1 MSILAIIRAY
11 DLSGSLRE
19 HNAAGGVYLWWVK
32 ENADETADVV
42 EPRPSPPK
50 RVAGSGLRLAG
61 PAAAEIQVG
70 TS

>member
-42 EPRPSPPK
+42 
-50 RVAGSGLRLAG
+50 
-61 PAAAEIQVG
+61 
-70 TS
+70 